1 MNQQTKDLNEK
12 LDEKVNR
19 DNLVYE
25 YKNKSPDE
33 EFDKY
38 DNALN
43 LINKIKE
50 GKIKISLSKSKNDQ
64 AIFKSDLGE
73 IKRRN
78 NKKKQKSKK
87 T

>member
-64 AIFKSDLGE
+64 AIFKSHLGE